1 MLGLKHFNQRVCFMM
16 RCLIQFD
23 DGREDVIIF
32 ECKKS
37 EDPEMIAK
45 MFVDIEDD
53 DVHYTVT
60 KI

>member
-1 MLGLKHFNQRVCFMM
+1 MM